1 MAPLRFKLRVGR
13 NLAKES
19 ANEPTVDSSADLGV
33 RAGVSGSVG
42 MGRVEVSRLGS
53 LHPGQDSGLAGPSR
67 RRAGGVGAL
76 LALSTIGLFVLEG
89 RGTPAVFDPPRK
101 FVPHGPYRI
110 VRNPMY
116 VGGVA
121 MLAGWALYTRSIA
134 MLLYAAGAFVVIH
147 TFVVRL
153 EEPGLRKRFGTEYV
167 EYCQAVPRWLPRFM
181 SPHSPALL

>member
-1 MAPLRFKLRVGR
+1 M
-13 NLAKES
+13 
-19 ANEPTVDSSADLGV
+19 
-33 RAGVSGSVG
+33 
-42 MGRVEVSRLGS
+42 SRLWIAVRTLVYAPVFLAAWAWVGWKCRG
-53 LHPGQDSGLAGPSR
+53 LDRYIPVRIPVWLALPGAVL
-67 RRAGGVGAL
+67 GGVGAL

-147 TFVVRL
+147 TLVVRL